1 MSFAVVLI
9 IDNSFFFL
17 YFFIVFKGFKCGF
30 AVKSMT
36 QSKNLKLK
44 LSLCGLALT
53 SFLALNAHSVV
64 HADTVQG
71 DTDSNAITWDS
82 DQDDSKVVNQDS
94 EQEKTAQ
101 SALMQASET
110 KSVQA
115 QDKSVP
121 PAITKAMPNHA
132 ERKIARQNPVQ
143 TSAVNQSNV
152 QKQRNKANVKV
163 ATVHDTAQMPVQ
175 TQVVA
180 KFSQDS
186 KTYLIN
192 IDNPDSTSIEP
203 GKDDPHYT
211 VASDLVGT
219 WWGTNHN
226 VSGASGG
233 SVNRGIDYNQVEMNG
248 EIATGESWRMQFL
261 TDTNAVYQGHRVGI
275 LIKPTITKETFL
287 EANGSDGYG
296 TYGWVALRPA
306 MFGFLPYAGSYK
318 SDSDTKR
325 DQQLNYSY
333 VAVPVDMNTGDVI
346 KGLSLVG
353 TSVNG
358 GKVPE
363 WNVNKE
369 YVDGVDKYTYTPD
382 TDMNSGTVIS
392 KGTLKA
398 DQSEVLPAVKQAI
411 LDIKS
416 GKVKYPTV
424 YHRPQPG
431 QSETDFNISTQNDYE
446 WVNRFDTESDG
457 STPEFD
463 HYHNTMLPA
472 EENIAY
478 LAVQTREV
486 NPQDSRTHRSVQRVI
501 HVAFPNGK
509 KPASYD
515 NITDSAGNRLTFDS
529 DNNLTQIVTFT
540 RSGVENLGDGSVQWN
555 SWVQHGAINAV
566 TLPAIPGYTMT
577 QTK

>member
-1 MSFAVVLI
+1 M
-9 IDNSFFFL
+9 
-17 YFFIVFKGFKCGF
+17 
-30 AVKSMT
+30 
-36 QSKNLKLK
+36 
-44 LSLCGLALT
+44 
-53 SFLALNAHSVV
+53 NAHNNTV
-64 HADTVQG
+64 HTDTV
-71 DTDSNAITWDS
+71 NAITWDS
-82 DQDDSKVVNQDS
+82 DQDDSQVVHEDS
-94 EQEKTAQ
+94 QQVNASRNVHTQ
-101 SALMQASET
+101 SVVQS
-110 KSVQA
+110 SVQKQEA
-115 QDKSVP
+115 PATRSV
-121 PAITKAMPNHA
+121 
-132 ERKIARQNPVQ
+132 
-143 TSAVNQSNV
+143 QSNV
-152 QKQRNKANVKV
+152 QNRVEKSAVRVSNFDSHAVDHNSAQNVRNNANVKV
-163 ATVHDTAQMPVQ
+163 AAVHDTAQMPVQ

-180 KFSQDS
+180 KFSQDF
-186 KTYLIN
+186 KTYLIT
-192 IDNPDSTSIEP
+192 IDNPDNRSATEP

-219 WWGTNHN
+219 WWGTNHT

-233 SVNRGIDYNQVEMNG
+233 SVNREIDYNQVEMNG

-275 LIKPTITKETFL
+275 LIKPMITKETFL
-287 EANGSDGYG
+287 ELNGSDGYG
-296 TYGWVALRPA
+296 TYGWQGLQPA

-318 SDSDTKR
+318 QYDSDTVR

-363 WNVNKE
+363 WNVNRE
-369 YVDGVDKYTYTPD
+369 YINGVAKYTYTPD
-382 TDMNSGTVIS
+382 MDMNSGTVIS

-398 DQSEVLPAVKQAI
+398 DQNEVLPAVKQAI

-424 YHRPQPG
+424 YHRPQPD
-431 QSETDFNISTQNDYE
+431 QSETDFNISSQRNYE
-446 WVNRFDTESDG
+446 WANRFGTEIDG

-463 HYHNTMLPA
+463 HYHNTMRPA

-486 NPQDSRTHRSVQRVI
+486 NPQDSRAHRSVQRVI

-509 KPASYD
+509 KSVSYD

-529 DNNLTQIVTFT
+529 DNNLTQTVTFT

-555 SWVQHGAINAV
+555 SWVQHDAINAV

>member
-1 MSFAVVLI
+1 
-9 IDNSFFFL
+9 
-17 YFFIVFKGFKCGF
+17 
-30 AVKSMT
+30 MT

-44 LSLCGLALT
+44 LGLCGLALT
-53 SFLALNAHSVV
+53 SFLALNTHNNTA
-64 HADTVQG
+64 HADTVNG
-71 DTDSNAITWDS
+71 DNPNAITWDS
-82 DQDDSKVVNQDS
+82 DQDDSQIVKEDLQ
-94 EQEKTAQ
+94 QEKAAQ
-101 SALMQASET
+101 AASTQGSET
-110 KSVQA
+110 KQVQDEVVQPAQKQVAMQSNVQA
-115 QDKSVP
+115 KQNKSHV
-121 PAITKAMPNHA
+121 AIANVSSTQAMPNRT
-132 ERKIARQNPVQ
+132 ERKIVRQEKVQ

-152 QKQRNKANVKV
+152 QSQRNKANVKI

-186 KTYLIN
+186 KTYLIT

-219 WWGTNHN
+219 WWGTSHN

-233 SVNRGIDYNQVEMNG
+233 SVDRGIDYNQVEMNG

-287 EANGSDGYG
+287 EVNGSDGYG
-296 TYGWVALRPA
+296 TYGWQGLQPA
-306 MFGFLPYAGSYK
+306 MFGFLPYAASYK
-318 SDSDTKR
+318 HDSDTVR

-333 VAVPVDMNTGDVI
+333 VAVPVDMNTGNVI

-369 YVDGVDKYTYTPD
+369 YVNGVDKYTYTPD

-431 QSETDFNISTQNDYE
+431 QSEQDFNISSQRNYE
-446 WVNRFDTESDG
+446 WVNRFGTEIDG
-457 STPEFD
+457 STPQFD
-463 HYHNTMLPA
+463 HDHNTLLPA

-515 NITDSAGNRLTFDS
+515 NITDSAGNRLTLDS
-529 DNNLTQIVTFT
+529 NNNLTQTVTFT

-566 TLPAIPGYTMT
+566 ALPAIPGYTMT